1 MSDNTPI
8 TVDMNK
14 WAQDGYLHL
23 PQFYSHEF
31 IDTIIENIDRFRA
44 EAGDEAYDPSG
55 RPNRVLH
62 VHAGSAGIQ
71 KALLNPRLN
80 HVLSQLFS
88 AKPVLWGSLLFDQG
102 SEQIAHTDA
111 PWFFVEPY
119 GSMAG
124 VWTAL
129 EDVHEDS
136 GPLFLV
142 PGSHKSALDVEAAL
156 KKNPEL
162 HAEVLAF
169 RAKNLSASTDPA
181 CWDLSKRVA
190 EQCQLEWT
198 NREGRQKFCIK
209 KGDVVIWHQWMVH
222 GGSPVNDPVRT
233 RQSLISHWTANNSV
247 AFDQHNYF
255 LNYGRLDDKLAMP
268 LPVQDTTDG
277 CYLKQKSHIISWV
290 PPETFINTVETA

>member
-1 MSDNTPI
+1 MGHDT
-8 TVDMNK
+8 TFKVDMNK

-23 PQFYSHEF
+23 PKFYSHEF
-31 IDTIIENIDRFRA
+31 IDNIIENIELFRA

-55 RPNRVLH
+55 RANRVLH
-62 VHAGSAGIQ
+62 VHAGSPGIQ
-71 KALLNPRLN
+71 KALLNPALN
-80 HVLSQLFS
+80 NVLTQLFS
-88 AKPVLWGSLLFDQG
+88 AKPVLWGTLLFDQG

-136 GPLFLV
+136 GPLFLI
-142 PGSHKSALDVEAAL
+142 PGTHKNALDVEGAL

-162 HAEVLAF
+162 YAEVLAF
-169 RAKNLSASTDPA
+169 RAKNISASTDPA

-198 NREGRQKFCIK
+198 NREGRQRFCIK

-222 GGSPVNDPVRT
+222 GGSPVNDVSRT
-233 RQSLISHWTANNSV
+233 RQSLISHWAANNSV

-255 LNYGRLDDKLAMP
+255 LNYGRLDEKLALK
-268 LPVQDTTDG
+268 LPMQDSAEG
-277 CYLKQKSHIISWV
+277 LYLKQKSHIISWV
-290 PPETFINTVETA
+290 PPETFINTVEET